1 MMSLLTK
8 APVAGW
14 TANRCRPK
22 KFQVRIA
29 VGVLC
34 AALQKVSTIV
44 LIDDEITSAPVV
56 IRLFIDLILD

>member
-1 MMSLLTK
+1 MMSLLMK
-8 APVAGW
+8 ARVAGW

-22 KFQVRIA
+22 RLQVLIA

-34 AALQKVSTIV
+34 AALQEVSTIV

>member
-1 MMSLLTK
+1 ML
-8 APVAGW
+8 
-14 TANRCRPK
+14 
-22 KFQVRIA
+22 IA

-34 AALQKVSTIV
+34 AALQEVSTIV